1 MLLLVAMPASTKA
14 IPAPPCGAHLA
25 RTLRRVRREELP
37 KRRRLAATSPA
48 ALLLDWLL
56 NLEVHG
62 SLPAAFL
69 LNMVDDLLTL
79 IETGQSC
86 ALDSTDMDEHVLAA
100 AVRLNEPKPFVA
112 LNHLAV
118 PVALGLFPVSR
129 RLPCGR

>member
-1 MLLLVAMPASTKA
+1 MPASTKA

-62 SLPAAFL
+62 RLPAAFL
-69 LNMVDDLLTL
+69 LNMVDDLLAL

-100 AVRLNEPKPFVA
+100 AVRLNEAETLCSFEPLSRACSPWS
-112 LNHLAV
+112 
-118 PVALGLFPVSR
+118 VSR
-129 RLPCGR
+129 QQAR